1 MQDISETGYIL
12 LAGLAIFVVGTWM
25 IGRMVTSKLRNKVAQ
40 NVATRFQATT
50 SKVSVRLLGN
60 TGAKFSFHQKSSGP
74 FSKLETSV
82 LLLDRSNMFH
92 MIYCRARGR
101 TDQLQIRANLRR
113 PPTFGLEL
121 ATRREQHRLE
131 EALKDRSES
140 VRELEIENLTEQ
152 FYVVASDHEASE
164 NLFRSPQFRIDAE
177 AVRPY
182 LTRLSIAHREPH
194 VFVSVKLVPEAME
207 PTESFVLSLA
217 NYLGP
222 RKKRH

>member
-1 MQDISETGYIL
+1 MQDISEIGYIL
-12 LAGLAIFVVGTWM
+12 LAGLAIFIVGTWM
-25 IGRMVTSKLRNKVAQ
+25 IGRMVTSKLRNKIAQ
-40 NVATRFQATT
+40 NVATRFKSTT
-50 SKVSVRLLGN
+50 SKVSVKLLGN
-60 TGAKFSFHQKSSGP
+60 TGAKFSFHQESSGP

-92 MIYCRARGR
+92 MIYTRARGR

-113 PPTFGLEL
+113 PPTFGIEL
-121 ATRREQHRLE
+121 AIRREQQRLE

-140 VRELEIENLTEQ
+140 VHELEIENLTEQ
-152 FYVVASDHEASE
+152 FYVVVSDREASE
-164 NLFRSPQFRIDAE
+164 NLFHSPQIRIDTE

-182 LTRLSIAHREPH
+182 LTRLSIAQREPH
-194 VFVSVKLVPEAME
+194 VFISVILVPEAMV
-207 PTESFVLSLA
+207 PTENIVLSLA